1 MIKYLIQKEIIIEY
15 RSKESIISMIT
26 FSICL
31 ILVIAFLIDPLSSEF
46 QKFLPG
52 LYWLV
57 YLFSSAL
64 GFLRLYSSEKDNQA
78 YNLLLISPI
87 DRGDIFL
94 SKMISIW
101 IFITFTQMI
110 TLPVFSIILN
120 FNMPNN
126 YVYFI
131 LFLLMTNWSV
141 SAIGTTISAI
151 GFRTKMSEILIPML
165 LYPLLSPIII
175 SAVQITENMLKGY
188 DYVNYSLWIMII
200 FTCAIFFTLTGYLTF
215 DTLAEE

>member
-1 MIKYLIQKEIIIEY
+1 MIKYLIQKDIINEY

-26 FSICL
+26 FTISL
-31 ILVIAFLIDPLSSEF
+31 ILIIAFLIDPLSSEF

-57 YLFSSAL
+57 YLFSSTL
-64 GFLRLYSSEKDNQA
+64 GFSRLYSLEKDNQA
-78 YNLLLISPI
+78 YNLLLLSPI

-94 SKMISIW
+94 SKMISFW
-101 IFITFTQMI
+101 IFISLTQMI
-110 TLPVFSIILN
+110 TLPIFSTILN
-120 FNMPNN
+120 FTIPQNFI
-126 YVYFI
+126 YFV
-131 LFLLMTNWSV
+131 LFLLMTNWSI

-151 GFRTKMSEILIPML
+151 GLRTKMSEVLIPML

-188 DYVNYSLWIMII
+188 DYVNYSLWIMVI

>member
-64 GFLRLYSSEKDNQA
+64 GLLRLYSSEKDNQA

-87 DRGDIFL
+87 DRGNIFL
-94 SKMISIW
+94 SKMIFGMSSYDV
-101 IFITFTQMI
+101 MI
-110 TLPVFSIILN
+110 
-120 FNMPNN
+120 
-126 YVYFI
+126 
-131 LFLLMTNWSV
+131 
-141 SAIGTTISAI
+141 A
-151 GFRTKMSEILIPML
+151 
-165 LYPLLSPIII
+165 
-175 SAVQITENMLKGY
+175 
-188 DYVNYSLWIMII
+188 
-200 FTCAIFFTLTGYLTF
+200 
-215 DTLAEE
+215 

>member
-1 MIKYLIQKEIIIEY
+1 MIKYLIQKDFINEY

-26 FSICL
+26 FSISL
-31 ILVIAFLIDPLSSEF
+31 ILVMAFLIDPLSSEF

-87 DRGDIFL
+87 DRGNIFL
-94 SKMISIW
+94 SKMISFW
-101 IFITFTQMI
+101 IFITFTQII
-110 TLPVFSIILN
+110 TLPIFSVILN
-120 FNMPNN
+120 FSIPNN
-126 YVYFI
+126 FIYFI
-131 LFLLMTNWSV
+131 SFLLLTNWSI

-151 GFRTKMSEILIPML
+151 GLRTKMSEVLIPML

-188 DYVNYSLWIMII
+188 DYVNYSLWVMVI